1 MLDSDKELLA
11 EGSGTM
17 LFQVLKSLLMILPQS
32 TCYNLLR
39 NRLTSTS
46 RFRQSVMALNA
57 NTTNVWLSKE
67 TETFVN
73 RVLDVRQMHCAALWE
88 TIRVESLETEM
99 TEAQKEEE
107 KKQELHE
114 DGSDRRNWLGYGSKE
129 EERIAQARFR
139 EEKRRRQ
146 ASGLT
151 IEEIN
156 TNYNDFT
163 SISTDGI
170 QSNDFLP
177 NEEENESWKD
187 FWAQK
192 K

>member
-1 MLDSDKELLA
+1 
-11 EGSGTM
+11 M

-46 RFRQSVMALNA
+46 RFRQSVVTLNA
-57 NTTNVWLSKE
+57 NNTNVWLSKE

-99 TEAQKEEE
+99 SQAQKEEE
-107 KKQELHE
+107 KKQEQHE
-114 DGSDRRNWLGYGSKE
+114 DGRDRRTWLGYGSKE

-146 ASGLT
+146 ASGVT

-156 TNYNDFT
+156 TNYNDLN
-163 SISTDGI
+163 SINPDGI
-170 QSNDFLP
+170 QSKDFVP
-177 NEEENESWKD
+177 NPEDNESWKD

>member
-39 NRLTSTS
+39 SRLTSTS
-46 RFRQSVMALNA
+46 RFRQSVVALNA
-57 NTTNVWLSKE
+57 NNTNVWLSKE
-67 TETFVN
+67 TEIFVN

-88 TIRVESLETEM
+88 TIRVESLETGLS
-99 TEAQKEEE
+99 EAQKEEE
-107 KKQELHE
+107 KKQEYHE
-114 DGSDRRNWLGYGSKE
+114 DGRDRRTWLGYGSKE

-146 ASGLT
+146 ASGVT

-156 TNYNDFT
+156 TNYNDLNAVNT
-163 SISTDGI
+163 GGI
-170 QSNDFLP
+170 QTNDFLP
-177 NEEENESWKD
+177 NPEDNESWKD
-187 FWAQK
+187 FWTQK